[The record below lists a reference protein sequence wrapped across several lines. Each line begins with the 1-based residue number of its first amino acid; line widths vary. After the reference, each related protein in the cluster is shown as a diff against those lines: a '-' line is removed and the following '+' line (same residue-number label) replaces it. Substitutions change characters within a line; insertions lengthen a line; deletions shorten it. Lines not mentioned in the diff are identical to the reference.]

1 MFEAR
6 QHEESSLADIDPSTL
21 ERAQRG
27 DRAAFS
33 DLVRFYRQD
42 LLRVVYRFVGNHE
55 DSRDVLQQVFIKVYQ
70 NIDRWQPRAPFWS
83 WLYRIA
89 VNESLGWKKRE
100 QRRYLLVAPLEE
112 TPLLE
117 ASSRDPSPLDDAAW
131 GEMGARILEAI
142 DMLPEMQR
150 ATFVLRFRE
159 QLSVKETAAVLGCAE
174 GTVKANGYHAIRRLR
189 KILREDARAW
199 GAEEE
204 PSAMEAE

>member
-1 MFEAR
+1 M
-6 QHEESSLADIDPSTL
+6 ADIDPEIL
-21 ERAQRG
+21 ARAQTG
-27 DRAAFS
+27 DRAAFD

-42 LLRVVYRFVGNHE
+42 LLRVVYRFVGNYE
-55 DSRDVLQQVFIKVYQ
+55 DARDVLQQVFVKVYQ
-70 NIDRWQPRAPFWS
+70 NLERWQPRAPFWS

-100 QRRYLLVAPLEE
+100 QRRYGLVAPIEE

-117 ASSRDPSPLDDAAW
+117 ASSRGPSPLDDAAW
-131 GEMGARILEAI
+131 GEVGDRILEAI
-142 DMLPEMQR
+142 EMLPEMQR

-189 KILREDARAW
+189 KILRNDAREW

-204 PSAMEAE
+204 SSAAEVE